1 MISFHS
7 RDRSTQKNFQ
17 LIVIT
22 HDMEFVDVLGQAG
35 YTEHYYKVSKE
46 VGYVEVCGLL
56 ILCTFCCT
64 CLYILLTTLQN
75 QFCYFNKGYLSCHSC
90 ICSAEISIVT
100 EQWYLTDLVYLHM

>member
-1 MISFHS
+1 MYCSDFIHS

-75 QFCYFNKGYLSCHSC
+75 QLSVHRVSCHSC
-90 ICSAEISIVT
+90 ICSAEIR
-100 EQWYLTDLVYLHM
+100 